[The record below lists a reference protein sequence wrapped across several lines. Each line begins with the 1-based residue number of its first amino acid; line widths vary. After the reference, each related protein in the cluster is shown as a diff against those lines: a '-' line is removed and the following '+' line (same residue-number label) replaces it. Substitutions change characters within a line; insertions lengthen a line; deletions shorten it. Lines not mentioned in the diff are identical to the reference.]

1 MRYAQGMWKAWACV
15 LTAAV
20 VLFGQSTDPVTR
32 LNPVLQRA
40 MTGDASTDELAEAI
54 VSLAPPLQ
62 RIFRNDITRLAA
74 ALSGVMQGH
83 KMTDA
88 ETTALSECIVGLLQG
103 DGASNFALAV
113 RFRDT
118 LNAMGIVDPKTDLI
132 VRRFVD
138 VGGPDDPPV
147 RPSPLVVPY
156 RAK

>member
-1 MRYAQGMWKAWACV
+1 MWKAWACV
-15 LTAAV
+15 LTAAI
-20 VLFGQSTDPVTR
+20 VLFGQNTDPVSR

-40 MTGDASTDELAEAI
+40 MSGDASTDELAEAI

-74 ALSGVMQGH
+74 ALTGVMEGR

-88 ETTALSECIVGLLQG
+88 ETTTLSQCIVGLLQG
-103 DGASNFALAV
+103 ADVSNFSLAV

-118 LNAMGIVDPKTDLI
+118 LTGMGVVDPNIDLI

-138 VGGPDDPPV
+138 VGGPADYRVEPRGVMAPP
-147 RPSPLVVPY
+147 
-156 RAK
+156 K